1 VHFKHEQP
9 QILSPDLYV
18 TIGTIQQT
26 EEAANVHWVHRLNQ
40 DSNCCFFSPRS
51 VFSIASDCL
60 GFIMKDPVKFVFLE
74 YEFGN

>member
-26 EEAANVHWVHRLNQ
+26 EEAANVH
-40 DSNCCFFSPRS
+40 
-51 VFSIASDCL
+51 
-60 GFIMKDPVKFVFLE
+60 
-74 YEFGN
+74 